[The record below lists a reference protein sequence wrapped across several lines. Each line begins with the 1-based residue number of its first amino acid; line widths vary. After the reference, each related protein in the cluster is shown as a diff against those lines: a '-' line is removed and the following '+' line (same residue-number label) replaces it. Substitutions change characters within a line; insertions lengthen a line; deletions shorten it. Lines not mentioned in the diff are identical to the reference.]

1 MNNWGILG
9 TGNIAKT
16 FASAIKGTERS
27 KLIAVGSRSK
37 ESADLF
43 ASTYDCIGFDDYQ
56 KLLHDQD
63 INSIYIS
70 TPHTSHFEFS
80 YKALMNG
87 KSVLCEKPLTM
98 NSSEAMLLFNLAK
111 KKQLLLME
119 AFMYRMH
126 PQTDKIREL
135 VQENFKGKKIEIK
148 ASFGFKAN
156 VKQDH
161 RLLNPKLGGGS
172 ILDVGC
178 YPLSMA
184 RLIVG
189 LINGKEFMD
198 PDEYEVISEINEYGI
213 DLSSEAKLIF
223 LDGSSAYLA
232 SSIKENLENSV
243 EITDGKRTLLVRDP
257 WHCGEYK
264 KNNNSLIISEGNKK
278 ISELNI
284 DAVGKI
290 YINEINHFD
299 ECLKNSVES
308 IKISHKDSYGN
319 AVCLDKW
326 RRLAGVRYDFDE
338 PENNLSSF
346 NKSLFENKENLIP
359 KIKIEGLDSKVSK
372 LVFGCDNQIDTNH
385 AFSMFDHFY
394 SMGGNVFDLSL
405 IHI

>member
-1 MNNWGILG
+1 MTNWGILG

-16 FASAIKGTERS
+16 FASAIKGTDRS
-27 KLIAVGSRSK
+27 KLLAVGSRSK
-37 ESADLF
+37 ESADQF
-43 ASTYDCIGFDDYQ
+43 ASTYNCIGFDDYQ
-56 KLLHDQD
+56 KLLYDKD

-119 AFMYRMH
+119 GFMYRMH

-148 ASFGFKAN
+148 ASFGFEAN
-156 VKQDH
+156 VKRDH
-161 RLLNPKLGGGS
+161 RLLSPKLGGGS

-184 RLIVG
+184 RMIIG
-189 LINGKEFMD
+189 LINGIEFMD
-198 PDEYEVISEINEYGI
+198 PEEYEVISELNEYGI

-223 LDGSSAYLA
+223 SDGSLAYLI

-243 EITDGKRTLLVRDP
+243 EVTDGKRTLLVRDP

-264 KNNNSLIISEGNKK
+264 KDNNSLILSESNKK
-278 ISELNI
+278 VSEINI

-290 YINEINHFD
+290 YI
-299 ECLKNSVES
+299 
-308 IKISHKDSYGN
+308 
-319 AVCLDKW
+319 
-326 RRLAGVRYDFDE
+326 
-338 PENNLSSF
+338 
-346 NKSLFENKENLIP
+346 
-359 KIKIEGLDSKVSK
+359 
-372 LVFGCDNQIDTNH
+372 
-385 AFSMFDHFY
+385 
-394 SMGGNVFDLSL
+394 LSL